1 MKKTI
6 LVFLPVIVIFF
17 AFSGDKPAY
26 QLYNGKGKKANY
38 KELKKATA
46 EADIIL
52 FGELHNDPI
61 CHWLQLELTKDLFEV
76 HGQNMIQ
83 GAEMFETDNQI
94 ILDEYIEGKISKKSF
109 KSEARLWSNY
119 STDYAALVEF
129 AKDNKLKFVATN
141 IPRRY
146 ASVVHK
152 QGLEA
157 LDSLSLGSKRFLP
170 PLPIKYDP
178 ELKCYKD
185 MLTMMGDMGGHVN
198 DNFPKAQ
205 AIKDATMAYN
215 ILKNW
220 YPQKVFIHYN
230 GTYHSNNREGIVWY
244 LQQEKP
250 TLNIVTIATVE
261 QESLDKLNE
270 ENQNLADFIICIP
283 QTMTKTH

>member
-1 MKKTI
+1 MKKTVLFFIPVLVI
-6 LVFLPVIVIFF
+6 LF
-17 AFSGDKPAY
+17 AFTGDKPAY
-26 QLYNGKGKKANY
+26 QLYNFKGQKAKY
-38 KELKKATA
+38 KELKKAA
-46 EADIIL
+46 EEADIIF

-76 HGQNMIQ
+76 HGTNLIQ

-129 AKDNKLKFVATN
+129 AKDSSLKFVGTN

-185 MLTMMGDMGGHVN
+185 MLEMMGGMGGHVN
-198 DNFPKAQ
+198 ENLPKAQ

-220 YPQKVFIHYN
+220 YPQKVFMHYN

-244 LQQEKP
+244 ILQEKP
-250 TLNIVTIATVE
+250 SLNIVTIATVE
-261 QESLDKLNE
+261 QESIEELNE
-270 ENQNLADFIICIP
+270 ENLNLADFIICIP
-283 QTMTKTH
+283 EDMTKTH

>member
-1 MKKTI
+1 MKKSI
-6 LVFLPVIVIFF
+6 LFFLPVIVLLF

-26 QLYNGKGKKANY
+26 QLYSAKGQKVKYKVLEKAA
-38 KELKKATA
+38 L

-61 CHWLQLELTKDLFEV
+61 CHWLQIELTIDLYEA
-76 HGQNMIQ
+76 HGNNLTQ
-83 GAEMFETDNQI
+83 GAEMFETDNQL
-94 ILDEYIEGKISKKSF
+94 ILDEYIQGKISKKSF

-119 STDYAALVEF
+119 STDYEALVEF
-129 AKDNKLKFVATN
+129 AKDSNLQFIATN

-157 LDSLSLGSKRFLP
+157 LDSLSLGAKRYLP
-170 PLPIKYDP
+170 ALPIKYNP

-185 MLTMMGDMGGHVN
+185 MLEMMEGMGGHVS

-220 YPQKVFIHYN
+220 YPQKVFIHYH
-230 GTYHSNNREGIVWY
+230 GTYHSNNHEGIAWY
-244 LQQEKP
+244 LLQEKP
-250 TLNIVTIATVE
+250 NLKILTIATVE
-261 QESLDKLNE
+261 QASIDELEE
-270 ENQNLADFIICIP
+270 ENLNLADFIICVP
-283 QTMTKTH
+283 ENMTKTH